1 MRAKWRVGGWAWAV
15 KIDPHILNEARV
27 YGYIHTISQRLG

>member
-1 MRAKWRVGGWAWAV
+1 MKAKEGLGGI

-27 YGYIHTISQRLG
+27 YNYIHTISQKLG